1 MVRTKQTAK
10 KSLPARG
17 KLMKLRTKRD
27 RISGAK
33 HKVRSD
39 AANESTS
46 VIKKRRYKPGMRA
59 LQEIRRLQRT
69 VNLLMPRAPFQRLVR
84 EIAMNVSEKNVDLRF
99 QSLAISALQVC
110 DLAQIYTKYVCTVD
124 HKEAAEVYL
133 TCLFEDTNLAA
144 IHAKRVTIFPKDI
157 QFVRRL
163 RGEFARF
170 GR

>member
-10 KSLPARG
+10 KSLPTRG
-17 KLMKLRTKRD
+17 KLLRLRTKRE

-33 HKVRSD
+33 HKD
-39 AANESTS
+39 HNEVSGGNTS
-46 VIKKRRYKPGMRA
+46 LVKKRRYKPGVRA
-59 LQEIRRLQRT
+59 LQEVRRLQRT
-69 VNLLMPRAPFQRLVR
+69 VNLLIPRAPFQRLVR
-84 EIAMNVSEKNVDLRF
+84 EIAMNVSETSVDLRF
-99 QSLAISALQVC
+99 QSLAISALQ
-110 DLAQIYTKYVCTVD
+110 
-124 HKEAAEVYL
+124 EAAEVYL

-163 RGEFARF
+163 RGEVVRF

>member
-27 RISGAK
+27 RISGVK
-33 HKVRSD
+33 HKVHSD
-39 AANESTS
+39 AANEST
-46 VIKKRRYKPGMRA
+46 IKKRRYKPGMRA
-59 LQEIRRLQRT
+59 LQEIRRLQKT

-84 EIAMNVSEKNVDLRF
+84 EIATNVSEKNVDLRF
-99 QSLAISALQVC
+99 QSLAISALQ
-110 DLAQIYTKYVCTVD
+110 
-124 HKEAAEVYL
+124 EAAEVYL